1 MGTHSENRIVP
12 KSLTIPAEK
21 SQHSIMLSMT
31 NKVVVSWVLFSMVF
45 QRAFA
50 LKCYVCAYNSA
61 TPGAN
66 TCAPSDP
73 ASILETC
80 PVGWEYCLDASSVTK
95 VSTGDITTTTKMCG
109 GLPAAPEA
117 CTTANGFET
126 CVTQKTCQTDGCNAG
141 LGPVTIA
148 TTTSATTTTVPTTTT
163 VGTTTAGAPTNLMN
177 HVILIVGLVIAALLF
192 G

>member
-50 LKCYVCAYNSA
+50 LKCYVCSYNSA
-61 TPGAN
+61 APGAN

-80 PVGWEYCLDASSVTK
+80 GWSPAYCLDVSSVSK
-95 VSTGDITTTTKMCG
+95 VSTGDITTTTKMCAS
-109 GLPAAPEA
+109 LAAVPEA
-117 CTTANGFET
+117 CTTTNGIET

-141 LGPVTIA
+141 LGPV
-148 TTTSATTTTVPTTTT
+148 TVPTTTT

-177 HVILIVGLVIAALLF
+177 HVIMIVGLVIAA
-192 G
+192 